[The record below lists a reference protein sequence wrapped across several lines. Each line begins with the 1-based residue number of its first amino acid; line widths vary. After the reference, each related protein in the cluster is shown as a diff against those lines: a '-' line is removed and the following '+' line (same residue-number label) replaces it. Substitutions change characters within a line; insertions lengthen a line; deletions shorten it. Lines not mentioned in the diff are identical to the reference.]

1 MGYATWVEVYILTDS
16 FAFKKNALEKQGR
29 FFYLTCGQN
38 KCNNFVALF

>member
-1 MGYATWVEVYILTDS
+1 MGNATWIEIYILTDS
-16 FAFKKNALEKQGR
+16 FYIKNALEKQGR